1 MHSTRHNQLK
11 FSTCVYVQQKREKKR
26 GGGVTIYNRRAQT
39 SSRERATTKSDLVT
53 APNIHTSRWVEN
65 PTKTGRGSVNKPFPT
80 GRSCTKRVAK
90 MSINT
95 SSLNSSRQDGEINDR
110 GRLSV
115 SSRSHSY
122 VLLYNWSVRSTESY
136 HGHIIQHREVDRKES
151 GTDCTQEEGWGG
163 DTHTHNPT
171 VCLLSSSSL
180 WDRRHVTSSPC
191 SDAFGADRR
200 VARCSSTWTPHRP
213 VVSKQRYFICLL
225 SFWETC
231 CVTFFLGKQTQGE
244 GRGVCWGGGN
254 QQIVT
259 VSFQQQQKRID
270 TVLVESYAE
279 WQNH

>member
-1 MHSTRHNQLK
+1 MRWTQIADEMSRHRHYRSELSFPGKKDLRCTAHATISLSSQLVSMFNK
-11 FSTCVYVQQKREKKR
+11 KGKKRE

-163 DTHTHNPT
+163 GGGHTHMHNPT

-180 WDRRHVTSSPC
+180 
-191 SDAFGADRR
+191 
-200 VARCSSTWTPHRP
+200 
-213 VVSKQRYFICLL
+213 
-225 SFWETC
+225 
-231 CVTFFLGKQTQGE
+231 
-244 GRGVCWGGGN
+244 
-254 QQIVT
+254 
-259 VSFQQQQKRID
+259 
-270 TVLVESYAE
+270 
-279 WQNH
+279 